1 MFASAKTAKRPPA
14 ATSPTR
20 ASKPTET
27 LPGLEEVCALEAC
40 LKAIEGVLDLK
51 KTALKAAATERLI
64 REGLSRKSKPDS
76 LSLSAGKYATGNVS
90 IRRRS
95 TASPLAYDELESLA
109 VLVGQNER
117 NDEGDV
123 VLVPGFT
130 EILEKSP
137 AMLAVNPAYSKD
149 EALLKRIDKAL
160 SGVKDIPED
169 FILAVEAETKPVVSE
184 TALNEVFRLPPN
196 VAEQVF
202 ALIAGVSLRA
212 VFKDIGEAWEIVK
225 PMLVPENN
233 KKAA

>member
-109 VLVGQNER
+109 
-117 NDEGDV
+117 
-123 VLVPGFT
+123 
-130 EILEKSP
+130 
-137 AMLAVNPAYSKD
+137 